1 VYNFASGGSLTL
13 VANWGPLQY
22 ESTVNE
28 LRTFLRKR
36 TFDYALVGEP
46 HACNKD
52 TVTRLFDP
60 VAGRDDPS
68 KSRWDSCPA
77 DNDEHAAKVM
87 SESEDCA
94 AAFPDDN
101 GEQRR
106 CATGSSGWAHKF
118 WSAFRDYGPSNR
130 TSAFKPPCW
139 STSCADENDKS
150 PSRPALVFDAR
161 PTAELLSC
169 AAEPLSGLSGDPA
182 NACSG
187 AADVCQDCACAS
199 PDLNKQADGSTQ
211 CAIVCDT
218 QHNCL
223 QGPALALA
231 KGAIDHIF
239 DAAFGAHQRLALQVG
254 KLPSKQQQAEPAQHI
269 RLLQAT
275 QPPGLHGESSSGQ
288 PQQIQLL
295 PALAALP
302 GKRSDPAA
310 PYAVLPNTHGDTPFM
325 TACFNVEYDMGL
337 VGEKIS
343 EAAASGKGECCSRC
357 DSTTHCVA
365 WELDIKEQCALF
377 ASVDAYVEDRV
388 GSVHAHKEERNGAA
402 EILAQSQSTDDVCA
416 EVEQDRNDR
425 VLEDVDF
432 LGSARRN
439 ATTDT
444 MNEITSF
451 RSLDGLSR
459 TNLVYVKC
467 PKTGSSTAAGTNRRI
482 AAHSGL
488 NGVTSGYHWITV
500 EKSGS
505 AGYGLA
511 GYDKYGVVGYKDKYA
526 HTGEPGAWSCHK
538 KRHDMM
544 LKPPEVLK
552 MRTYFWTI
560 MRRPLD
566 RAMSSFYMSAQ
577 RNPTHNPNTVAA
589 KLEHLAE
596 YMSPMFDYFRTKKT
610 KSAAELFKAYNL
622 IGTIEN
628 YAGTLTVLASDLG
641 IPLGDVLSLPA
652 KENGVDGKW
661 KDEHAAG
668 ARVVHIPWEEEPQ
681 QVQEYLKTF
690 EKNNR
695 LDYLLWETATKQLDR
710 LIAADPQK
718 KLAFKAM
725 QHTLPLA
732 KKVCAHDSTPKP
744 DSRNCYWRD
753 NGCAFQCLDKQQDKQ
768 LQMPC
773 PWCKGR

>member
-1 VYNFASGGSLTL
+1 MDDSLKAMKERSDRWYGMGDKAIGMIDMHYICKTTSVHATCPVLSEMVHIAAAELTLPKGKDILLYGTEQMRQIAQIITAAHTALDDKVTTKNLGSLIEFDPDKKANKPGVSFGLNTDGTPSETRGSAEWVVYNFASGGSLTL

-254 KLPSKQQQAEPAQHI
+254 KLPSKQQQQEDPPPPRPRSAAARRRHGQQEPEQPPAAQEPEQPPQQAAQPETKAPDP
-269 RLLQAT
+269 REPQAT
-275 QPPGLHGESSSGQ
+275 AGAQQASGTN
-288 PQQIQLL
+288 
-295 PALAALP
+295 ATDDDKASNATAAA
-302 GKRSDPAA
+302 D
-310 PYAVLPNTHGDTPFM
+310 
-325 TACFNVEYDMGL
+325 
-337 VGEKIS
+337 
-343 EAAASGKGECCSRC
+343 AASGANGTNAT
-357 DSTTHCVA
+357 DGTTGQ
-365 WELDIKEQCALF
+365 WYEQAEDETAKDADWDEWKSSQSSLASSF
-377 ASVDAYVEDRV
+377 AP
-388 GSVHAHKEERNGAA
+388 AA
-402 EILAQSQSTDDVCA
+402 ED
-416 EVEQDRNDR
+416 
-425 VLEDVDF
+425 
-432 LGSARRN
+432 
-439 ATTDT
+439 
-444 MNEITSF
+444 
-451 RSLDGLSR
+451 
-459 TNLVYVKC
+459 
-467 PKTGSSTAAGTNRRI
+467 PPTA
-482 AAHSGL
+482 H
-488 NGVTSGYHWITV
+488 
-500 EKSGS
+500 
-505 AGYGLA
+505 
-511 GYDKYGVVGYKDKYA
+511 
-526 HTGEPGAWSCHK
+526 
-538 KRHDMM
+538 
-544 LKPPEVLK
+544 
-552 MRTYFWTI
+552 
-560 MRRPLD
+560 
-566 RAMSSFYMSAQ
+566 
-577 RNPTHNPNTVAA
+577 
-589 KLEHLAE
+589 
-596 YMSPMFDYFRTKKT
+596 
-610 KSAAELFKAYNL
+610 
-622 IGTIEN
+622 
-628 YAGTLTVLASDLG
+628 
-641 IPLGDVLSLPA
+641 
-652 KENGVDGKW
+652 
-661 KDEHAAG
+661 
-668 ARVVHIPWEEEPQ
+668 
-681 QVQEYLKTF
+681 
-690 EKNNR
+690 
-695 LDYLLWETATKQLDR
+695 
-710 LIAADPQK
+710 
-718 KLAFKAM
+718 
-725 QHTLPLA
+725 
-732 KKVCAHDSTPKP
+732 
-744 DSRNCYWRD
+744 
-753 NGCAFQCLDKQQDKQ
+753 
-768 LQMPC
+768 
-773 PWCKGR
+773 